1 VEQHE
6 YFTLPTR
13 SSVLEVNVRDE
24 TMTMTSGFQSE
35 GLDPLS

>member
-13 SSVLEVNVRDE
+13 SGVVEVNVRDG
-24 TMTMTSGFQSE
+24 TMTMTSGSQSE
-35 GLDPLS
+35 GLDLLS

>member
-6 YFTLPTR
+6 YFTLPAR
-13 SSVLEVNVRDE
+13 SGVVEVNVRDE
-24 TMTMTSGFQSE
+24 TMTMTSGSQSE